1 MNKDSRDLV
10 KKLGGRGGGG
20 GHRGMNVP
28 MWYFKPHYL
37 ERLYFS
43 LQEEFNAY
51 GVDWNGPVPSLEFG
65 SLLDNDVEGIEV
77 PDIMVPFSLQT
88 VSTTLNRINPLG
100 RSNNYG
106 IDLYQMALSLLRNRG
121 NI

>member
-1 MNKDSRDLV
+1 M
-10 KKLGGRGGGG
+10 
-20 GHRGMNVP
+20 
-28 MWYFKPHYL
+28 
-37 ERLYFS
+37 
-43 LQEEFNAY
+43 
-51 GVDWNGPVPSLEFG
+51 PSLEFG
-65 SLLDNDVEGIEV
+65 SLPDNDVEGIEV
-77 PDIMVPFSLQT
+77 PDIMVPFSLET